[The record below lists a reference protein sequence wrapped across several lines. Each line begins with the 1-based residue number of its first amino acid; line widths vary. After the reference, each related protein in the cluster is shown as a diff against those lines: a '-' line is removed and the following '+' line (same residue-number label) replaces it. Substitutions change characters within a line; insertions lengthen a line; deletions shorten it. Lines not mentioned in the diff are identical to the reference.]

1 MKQQFNRNWDG
12 IYRNLVTEAMAHYEA
27 NSRFPMSP
35 IGTPAKEDTSN
46 SEAHAKTF
54 FEILCQRTG
63 KTGIVFRQMTAGHP
77 MHFLQMEI
85 IPTKNAPKYFA

>member
-63 KTGIVFRQMTAGHP
+63 NRRTSDAFPSDGNNSYKKR
-77 MHFLQMEI
+77 
-85 IPTKNAPKYFA
+85 